1 MQDVSDNCLWTCV
14 ISIGVAWVLPLLGS
28 REQAPANIVHCSFLS
43 KFKGCLPAGC
53 CRYKSP
59 NTGCHLFSTTVGLRR
74 TLPGGSKVHC
84 TKTTVETVSGV
95 QLSVNKGQHATPWQ
109 KSKSAF
115 PTLLR
120 LVAVDVASWQAE
132 PLQARCHGPTRLCGL
147 QRPKIAQAEYQTS
160 TDLIVCGQS
169 QAHLYA
175 TTSDMT
181 RKTMP
186 AAF

>member
-1 MQDVSDNCLWTCV
+1 MFQTTAYGHVSSASVWLGCCLCWALVNRRLQTL
-14 ISIGVAWVLPLLGS
+14 STA
-28 REQAPANIVHCSFLS
+28 LS